1 MLSARPRRLMTASL
15 LLAAGLSLSACG
27 TGGDAQTNAVY
38 QPAIGANLRSG
49 DVQLYNALLVSN
61 DDDTYTLSAGL
72 LNKTKQ
78 PEQLTGASITPL
90 DGGAPA
96 TAEPSSTVEIPSDRL
111 LTIGSEGE
119 IVLSA
124 SDLVAGKYVKLTL
137 TFAGAGDVSIE
148 APVVERGEEGVYD
161 AVAETEGGA
170 AAEEKAAEEEAA
182 AGPNEVA
189 SQGAEG
195 AAE

>member
-1 MLSARPRRLMTASL
+1 MLSARPRRLMTASIL
-15 LLAAGLSLSACG
+15 LTAGLTLSACG
-27 TGGDAQTNAVY
+27 TGVDAQTNAVY

-49 DVQLYNALLVSN
+49 DVQLYNALLVDN
-61 DDDTYTLSAGL
+61 ENGTYTLSAGL
-72 LNKTKQ
+72 LNKTKTAQ
-78 PEQLTGASITPL
+78 DLTGASIAPLGGGTPV
-90 DGGAPA
+90 

-148 APVVERGEEGVYD
+148 APVVERGEEGVY
-161 AVAETEGGA
+161 
-170 AAEEKAAEEEAA
+170 
-182 AGPNEVA
+182 
-189 SQGAEG
+189 
-195 AAE
+195 